1 MIIVDSDQV
10 LCFVDILKFLSAHF
24 NIASVK
30 DRPNIPAKFLFKWFK
45 GSKEKKSFKS
55 SFPLGPMLNFAPHQ
69 WPS

>member
-45 GSKEKKSFKS
+45 GSKEKKKF
-55 SFPLGPMLNFAPHQ
+55 
-69 WPS
+69 